1 MKLIKLL
8 MFEEVCVWCKGFLFD
23 FDGMLVD
30 FLFVVEWVWSNWVRC
45 YGLVLEEVLVF
56 IYGKQVI
63 IFLCYFMVG
72 KFEVDI
78 VVEFMCL
85 EYIEV
90 MEIEGII
97 VFLGVI
103 VLFSYL
109 NKVGILWVIVIFGF
123 MLVV

>member
-1 MKLIKLL
+1 
-8 MFEEVCVWCKGFLFD
+8 
-23 FDGMLVD
+23 
-30 FLFVVEWVWSNWVRC
+30 
-45 YGLVLEEVLVF
+45 
-56 IYGKQVI
+56 
-63 IFLCYFMVG
+63 MVG

>member
-1 MKLIKLL
+1 
-8 MFEEVCVWCKGFLFD
+8 
-23 FDGMLVD
+23 
-30 FLFVVEWVWSNWVRC
+30 
-45 YGLVLEEVLVF
+45 
-56 IYGKQVI
+56 
-63 IFLCYFMVG
+63 MVG

-97 VFLGVI
+97 VFSGVI